1 MSANI
6 LYLHGFRSSPASWKS
21 IMLAEAMKARGLETH
36 YFCPALSHVPF
47 EAIAHAE
54 IIIKRLKGDV
64 TLVGSSLGGFYS
76 TYLAEKHNLKAV
88 LINPAV
94 QAPQLLTN
102 WVGTQINLH
111 TRQNFELTYEHI
123 SQLELLER
131 KTGPL
136 TPERYLLLLET
147 GDQILD
153 YRIAVERYAGSRQ
166 FVVQGGEHLFL
177 SFPEYLPQV
186 LEFCGI

>member
-21 IMLAEAMKARGLETH
+21 ILLAETLRARGRDGH
-36 YFCPALSHVPF
+36 YFCPALSYVPF

-64 TLVGSSLGGFYS
+64 ALVGSSLGGYYA
-76 TYLAEKHNLKAV
+76 TYLAEKYNLKAV

-94 QAPQLLTN
+94 KAPSLLTN

-111 TRQNFELTYEHI
+111 TRENFEFTYEHI
-123 SQLELLER
+123 EQLKRLDVA
-131 KTGPL
+131 TI
-136 TPERYLLLLET
+136 TPERYLVLLET
-147 GDQILD
+147 GDQIVD
-153 YRIAVERYAGSRQ
+153 YRDAVARYAGSRQ
-166 FVVQGGEHLFL
+166 IVVQGGEHLFL
-177 SFPEYLPQV
+177 SFPEYVPQV
-186 LEFCGI
+186 LEFCGM

>member
-21 IMLAEAMKARGLETH
+21 LLIAEVLKERGLAKH
-36 YFCPALSHVPF
+36 YVCPALSHVPF

-54 IIIKRLKGDV
+54 IIIKRMKGDV
-64 TLVGSSLGGFYS
+64 ALIGSSLGGYYA
-76 TYLAEKHNLKAV
+76 TYLAEKYNLKAV
-88 LINPAV
+88 LINPAT
-94 QAPQLLTN
+94 QAPKLLTD

-111 TRQNFELTYEHI
+111 TRENFEFTYEHI
-123 SQLELLER
+123 EQLKRLDV
-131 KTGPL
+131 KTI
-136 TPERYLLLLET
+136 TPERYLLMIET
-147 GDQILD
+147 GDQVID
-153 YRIAVERYAGSRQ
+153 YHLAVERFADSRQ
-166 FVVQGGEHLFL
+166 IIVEGGEHLFL